1 MFEGKDVLE
10 LGAGCG
16 LSGLVASRCDA
27 SGLRGGR
34 LGGTPPSCG
43 CLSCTAGRFARRT
56 LLTDGH
62 ETVVELLERNAER
75 QREQHGVSVR
85 ASQLEW
91 GCSPEELQA
100 ALRYEDEEG
109 ERLQGSRCGGQSSS
123 CEYEALSCS
132 DKGECLCVRLSSSF
146 RPQVLLGADVVC
158 WPDAVVPFVQ
168 TVRALLLQAPDPGSA
183 ALYLG
188 LVVRATSTERLFRQA
203 LSEHGLTLR
212 PIEPSAFLPD
222 PRPDNTVSNMQLHL
236 LVVQMA
242 ADPRA
247 TAQGEQ
253 EQSKS

>member
-1 MFEGKDVLE
+1 M
-10 LGAGCG
+10 
-16 LSGLVASRCDA
+16 
-27 SGLRGGR
+27 
-34 LGGTPPSCG
+34 
-43 CLSCTAGRFARRT
+43 
-56 LLTDGH
+56 
-62 ETVVELLERNAER
+62 ELLERNAER

-91 GCSPEELQA
+91 GCSQEELQA
-100 ALRYEDEEG
+100 ALRYEDEGEG
-109 ERLQGSRCGGQSSS
+109 QEGRCGVQSSS
-123 CEYEALSCS
+123 GEYEVLSCS
-132 DKGECLCVRLSSSF
+132 DKGECVCVRLSSSF

-222 PRPDNTVSNMQLHL
+222 PRPDNTLSNMQLHL